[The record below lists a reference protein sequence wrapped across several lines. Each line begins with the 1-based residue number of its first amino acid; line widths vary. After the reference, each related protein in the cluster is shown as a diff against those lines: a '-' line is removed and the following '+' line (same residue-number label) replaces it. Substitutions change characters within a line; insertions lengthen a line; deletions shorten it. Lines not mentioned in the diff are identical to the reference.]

1 MAELPLRP
9 FGLAADL
16 SADEDWAFNLLFWLK
31 FSARVCS
38 HLSKAAFRYI
48 NLRA

>member
-16 SADEDWAFNLLFWLK
+16 SAGEDWAFNLLF
-31 FSARVCS
+31 
-38 HLSKAAFRYI
+38 
-48 NLRA
+48 